1 MPEQGNKC
9 NIPHLN
15 VSLEAIFP
23 EMIRVNQKTFIFW
36 QENCTINVPH
46 LSLSKSFALSLC
58 FARVEYVQSNALQVA
73 ITMVIWKMITVF
85 CSSSWNFSSRH
96 WVTYVLLAS
105 FERASKQKYIYKL
118 SSDDNILS
126 LLIKKN
132 VLYMSFSTSLQGSK
146 WAITMRPHCIK
157 SVRIRSYSGPHFPTF
172 GLDRDRCSVSLRIQ
186 SECRKMRTRITPNT
200 DTFHAVPL
208 SIESTLLLFLLI

>member
-1 MPEQGNKC
+1 MHCKLQLPWLYGRW
-9 NIPHLN
+9 L
-15 VSLEAIFP
+15 
-23 EMIRVNQKTFIFW
+23 
-36 QENCTINVPH
+36 
-46 LSLSKSFALSLC
+46 LC
-58 FARVEYVQSNALQVA
+58 SVLQVE
-73 ITMVIWKMITVF
+73 ISHPDIGSHMF
-85 CSSSWNFSSRH
+85 CSRRSK
-96 WVTYVLLAS
+96 
-105 FERASKQKYIYKL
+105 ERASKNIFINL

-172 GLDRDRCSVSLRIQ
+172 GLDRDKCSVSLRIQ